1 MQLPNHKDLQ
11 TGTQAADG
19 HQPPKQT
26 SNDERRQQDLQIAA
40 VRLQK
45 EAGTL
50 RGCRQTWH
58 NKKLSRGNAAGV
70 RPPGGLGSPK
80 GMHFDIQAITA

>member
-19 HQPPKQT
+19 HLPPKQT

-45 EAGTL
+45 EARTL
-50 RGCRQTWH
+50 RAWR
-58 NKKLSRGNAAGV
+58 
-70 RPPGGLGSPK
+70 
-80 GMHFDIQAITA
+80 

>member
-50 RGCRQTWH
+50 GDCRQT
-58 NKKLSRGNAAGV
+58 
-70 RPPGGLGSPK
+70 
-80 GMHFDIQAITA
+80 